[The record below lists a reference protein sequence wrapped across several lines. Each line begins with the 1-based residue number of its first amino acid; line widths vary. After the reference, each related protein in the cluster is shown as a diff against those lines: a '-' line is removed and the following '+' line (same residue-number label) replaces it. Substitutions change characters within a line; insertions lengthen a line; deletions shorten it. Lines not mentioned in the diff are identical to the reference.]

1 MTRKECLLAVVCAAW
16 AAALAHAQPSAPAT
30 NPGGSAAEPPA
41 VSTDVTS
48 IQELARLEGQGE
60 SVLRGIGIITGLK
73 GTGDAGNE
81 LVMAGPLA
89 KIYESNGNP
98 LPDLKLL
105 AKAKSAAIVMLECVI
120 PAQGARR
127 DDTLDVF
134 VTASHSASS
143 LAGGRLHLAAL
154 SGPMPGQGVYAMA
167 SGAVVIE
174 DPLIPTAGRV
184 RMGARMIRDVLMP
197 GVKDTFRLVV
207 FPHFRGY
214 TVTTQIADTINS
226 LAAESDAATNA
237 GPIARAVD
245 DVAVEVVIPEAERAA
260 APQFVARVMSSTMS
274 PSLLR
279 LPAQVIVNQRTG
291 SIIVTGNVEVS
302 AVAVSLKNLVIT
314 TTTPPPVA
322 TLANPLVTTNRW
334 AGVGTTSRASE
345 RARIQDLIQA
355 FRTLDVPI
363 EDQIAVLTQIHRA
376 GQLHARLIID

>member
-16 AAALAHAQPSAPAT
+16 AAALAHAQPSAPAP

-226 LAAESDAATNA
+226 LAAESDAATNT

-322 TLANPLVTTNRW
+322 TPANPLVTTNRW

>member
-16 AAALAHAQPSAPAT
+16 AAALALAQPSAPAT

-322 TLANPLVTTNRW
+322 TPANPLVTTNRW

>member
-322 TLANPLVTTNRW
+322 TPANPLVTTNRW